1 SQHMNMNEV
10 LANRANEL
18 LGGRLG
24 EYAFVHPNDH
34 VNMGQSSNDVTPTAI
49 RLAALT
55 LWEKLRASLN
65 ELQDGFQQKAREF
78 DGNLKAG
85 RTHLQ
90 DAVPI
95 RLGQEFGAYAHAVRR
110 ATERIAQA
118 AEGVGSLNLG
128 ASAVGTG
135 LNTDPR
141 YRELAVGYLAELT
154 GLSVRPA
161 ENLFEVTQS
170 MADLVEMSSAL
181 RGLAVELARIAN
193 DLRLL
198 SSGPRTGLDEITL
211 PPVQPG
217 SSIMPG
223 KVNPVM
229 AEMLDMVAF
238 EVIGNDTTVMLAG
251 QAGQL
256 DLNVMTPVIANDLLD
271 SLEILTN
278 ACRVFARRCVA
289 GIEPHAKRL
298 QHYADA
304 SLGLA
309 TALNPY
315 IGYRAAAEIAED
327 SLTTGKT
334 IKELVI
340 ERGLL
345 TQEQAA
351 ELLSPRFMTEPHPKK

>member
-1 SQHMNMNEV
+1 
-10 LANRANEL
+10 
-18 LGGRLG
+18 
-24 EYAFVHPNDH
+24 
-34 VNMGQSSNDVTPTAI
+34 
-49 RLAALT
+49 
-55 LWEKLRASLN
+55 
-65 ELQDGFQQKAREF
+65 
-78 DGNLKAG
+78 
-85 RTHLQ
+85 
-90 DAVPI
+90 
-95 RLGQEFGAYAHAVRR
+95 
-110 ATERIAQA
+110 
-118 AEGVGSLNLG
+118 
-128 ASAVGTG
+128 
-135 LNTDPR
+135 
-141 YRELAVGYLAELT
+141 
-154 GLSVRPA
+154 VRPA